1 MPAVLSGVT
10 AVITSAVAVLCV
22 ILATLSS
29 SPAGSLFFV
38 AFFAY
43 IFSSVC
49 VAIIRRVPVRGR
61 RMIIVDVI
69 TFRRAR
75 RVTIPAVSSSLT
87 STVDSTGVSRF
98 LVRCR
103 IQRALVAAYIIFASR
118 TFIFSGNFITN
129 LHGMVRRCTD
139 CCIFEFRGA
148 VIALLVIRQSSFERV
163 VLLICECPEERVS
176 LARGNCDI
184 TERFQLDTNAAQFLD
199 YSSRVIFVSRGHL

>member
-61 RMIIVDVI
+61 RIIVVAVI
-69 TFRRAR
+69 ISRGAR
-75 RVTIPAVSSSLT
+75 IVTISAVSSSLT
-87 STVDSTGVSRF
+87 STIASTGGSRF

-103 IQRALVAAYIIFASR
+103 IQRGLGTAYNIFASR
-118 TFIFSGNFITN
+118 TFIFSGNLSRIC
-129 LHGMVRRCTD
+129 MAWYDVARAA
-139 CCIFEFRGA
+139 I
-148 VIALLVIRQSSFERV
+148 SSNFDE
-163 VLLICECPEERVS
+163 LPSPCLS
-176 LARGNCDI
+176 H
-184 TERFQLDTNAAQFLD
+184 
-199 YSSRVIFVSRGHL
+199 SSTV